1 MLFFFA
7 IDVAARRRCT
17 GKKISSAT
25 GRCSR
30 NSSQEFTRHAWVRLA
45 GRSVEPMH
53 RNALPATELFRI
65 RPNRVIVLGSE
76 VEVCS
81 PSLQVGAWAAEGPAR
96 ARLSIDAS

>member
-1 MLFFFA
+1 
-7 IDVAARRRCT
+7 
-17 GKKISSAT
+17 
-25 GRCSR
+25 
-30 NSSQEFTRHAWVRLA
+30 
-45 GRSVEPMH
+45 MH